1 MIDAHQHFWHPKRG
15 DYSWM
20 PKDDKI
26 LCRPYGPLDLAP
38 EMAAVGVTQS
48 VIIQA
53 APSIEETE
61 YILGIADVTPTVAG
75 VVGWVD
81 FNDPKHSYH
90 LDRLAE
96 HPKFKGVR
104 PMIQDIPDPNWML
117 GEQVAWAFRYIVELD
132 LTFDALGLPIHLDK
146 FLTLFTRYPQMH
158 VVIDHC
164 MKPEIERGEKFNFDT
179 WADGMS
185 HLALETNAHCKLS
198 GLITEDKK
206 DWSVENLRPYAS
218 HILEIFGPDRTMWG
232 SDWPVCKL
240 RGEYKEWHGAA
251 KELTQHL
258 TEVEI
263 EKIFG
268 GTA

>member
-1 MIDAHQHFWHPKRG
+1 
-15 DYSWM
+15 M

-26 LCRPYGPLDLAP
+26 LSRPYSPIDLAP
-38 EMAAVGVTQS
+38 EMAAVGVTRS

-75 VVGWVD
+75 VVGWID
-81 FNDPKHSYH
+81 FNNPKHSYH
-90 LDRLAE
+90 LERLAR

-117 GEQVAWAFRYIVELD
+117 CEEVAWAFRSIVELD

-146 FLTLFTRYPQMH
+146 FLNLFTRYPEMR

-164 MKPEIERGEKFNFDT
+164 MKPEIKRGKKFNFDI
-179 WADGMS
+179 WAEGMT
-185 HLALETNAHCKLS
+185 HLAQETNAYCKLS
-198 GLITEDKK
+198 GLITEDRE
-206 DWSVENLRPYAS
+206 DWNVESLRPYAA
-218 HILEIFGPDRTMWG
+218 HILEIFTPYRTMWG

-240 RGEYKEWHGAA
+240 RGEYDDWHRAA
-251 KELTQHL
+251 KELTAYL

-263 EKIFG
+263 ERVFG
-268 GTA
+268 GTAEKFYSLTD